1 MLNKRIHTLDNL
13 RAHLMLLG
21 VIFHCALSY
30 VDVPENLNYWYYQD
44 QDTSI
49 FFNLVTYII
58 HLFRMPLFFF
68 VAGFFSALL
77 IRKTG
82 VLGLL
87 KNRFKRLGIPLIIF
101 FPLLFLFCKAIFSS
115 FDSLRPKMT
124 EQFILLPASLRDLD
138 LIHLWFLLYLI
149 LCVALLCAC
158 KAISNNH
165 SFLEKGSDWF
175 HTKSWSGI
183 GVIVWP
189 LLTAAIITSYGDIQI
204 KSQIKPLESI
214 ELFLFYLLFF
224 FAGYSYYKSNLVKIT
239 PRRIWPLW
247 LSSITLF
254 VVANIAMQQSRITAE
269 SSTASFI
276 LNAFL
281 LSSFIWAF
289 CFSIFNTYK
298 KYANKSSPTLQYVSN
313 ASYWIYLIHFPLA
326 IAFPVIL
333 QDSSIHLALKYT
345 LSVLGTYFVAFI
357 SYEIFVKNTYVGAL
371 LNGRKKAAIHQEKS

>member
-49 FFNLVTYII
+49 IFNLITYII

-68 VAGFFSALL
+68 VAGFFAALL

-82 VLGLL
+82 GLGLL
-87 KNRFKRLGIPLIIF
+87 KNRLKRLGIPLIVF

-115 FDSLRPKMT
+115 FDSLRPEMT
-124 EQFILLPASLRDLD
+124 EQFILFPASLRDLD

-149 LCVALLCAC
+149 LCVVLLCVC
-158 KAISNNH
+158 KAISNH
-165 SFLEKGSDWF
+165 SSFLEKRSDWI
-175 HTKSWSGI
+175 HTKLWNGI
-183 GVIVWP
+183 GIIVWP
-189 LLTAAIITSYGDIQI
+189 LLTTAIITMYGDIQI

-254 VVANIAMQQSRITAE
+254 IVANIAMQANSITAE
-269 SSTASFI
+269 SSTASFM

-281 LSSFIWAF
+281 LSSFIWIF

-298 KYANKSSPTLQYVSN
+298 KYANKSSPTLKYVSN
-313 ASYWIYLIHFPLA
+313 ASYWIYLIHFPLT

-333 QDSSIHLALKYT
+333 QDSSMHLALKFT

-357 SYEIFVKNTYVGAL
+357 SYEFFVKNTFMGVL
-371 LNGRKKAAIHQEKS
+371 LNGRKNITIQQKNS